1 MGTIKVDIITPL
13 STSSEV
19 TFASNKFVG
28 TASGTMTVVGEGG
41 SVQTNLQQGL
51 FKQWCR
57 IVQTGTQSIGDSFNT
72 SGITDNGTG
81 KTIYAFTNDMN
92 SGSGYCFFATSN
104 QEGAGGEHSEVTA
117 SQYEVRSQGN
127 DGTLADGSQIS
138 AGVSGDLA

>member
-1 MGTIKVDIITPL
+1 MGTLKVDTIEPRG
-13 STSSEV
+13 TSSDITLLASKFTGNAAGNISV
-19 TFASNKFVG
+19 T
-28 TASGTMTVVGEGG
+28 GEGG

-57 IVQTGTQSIGDSFNT
+57 IVQTGTQTIGDSFNT